1 MERRFAARR
10 DQILADAEVDP
21 RIPRGLPPRLE
32 RFLDPFVEPLQRSE
46 QGGHARAFIAGLVSD
61 LEYKNVE
68 SIAYPHDQV
77 REPPQQFIG
86 QSPWD
91 HGPWFAELARR
102 VGQELAGPDGVLVL
116 DPSAFPKKGDAS
128 VGVQRQW
135 CGRPGKIDNCQVGV
149 YLAYVGPSEHAPV
162 DVRLYPPKEWAKD
175 KRRREQAGL
184 PGEVRFR
191 TRHELAL
198 DMPDERGPSLSH
210 AWVAGDD
217 EMGRCSW
224 FREQL
229 RSRGECYLLAVPS
242 NTSVRDLF
250 AADPPY
256 AGRGRRPRSPFL
268 RVDRWCAGVA
278 EGAWQTIEVR
288 AGEKGPLEVQAVWT
302 LVQART
308 EGRVSDVAEVLVVF
322 RERQG
327 DGAWK
332 HDYLL
337 SNASLT
343 TPLAEY
349 ARVFKAEHRVEEC
362 LQRAKGEAGLADDEV
377 RTWRGWHHHQA
388 LALVATWFL
397 TTEARRGKKM
407 DAGLDGAA
415 VAEADC
421 GGVGPTAGYETFGVH
436 ASHREPAFTADGGG
450 ALLPLESTQP
460 LAATQSRSTGI
471 TPTVEIARSTATGS
485 WCLFWVENNSGQ
497 AAGVFAA
504 MFPLFL
510 NLTDRLVL
518 VVGGGPVGRRKADA
532 ALAAG
537 GRVRLVCLEP
547 RPADQTHPALDWR
560 TTDYAADHLDGAALA
575 FAAGPPDVNVR
586 VVADARTRGVW
597 VNSASDPGGGD
608 FFLPAVVRRGEVVLA
623 VGTGGAAPAL
633 AREIRRR
640 LEEQFD
646 DDFGRWT
653 ALLAEMRPL
662 AMENVR
668 DAERRRLLFERWARW
683 EWLDRLRR
691 EGADAVRAALLRE
704 LREACGEP
712 PSPL

>member
-21 RIPRGLPPRLE
+21 RLPRGLPPRLE

-46 QGGHARAFIAGLVSD
+46 QGGHARASIAGLVSD

-175 KRRREQAGL
+175 KRRRERAGL

-229 RSRGECYLLAVPS
+229 RSRGERYLPAVPS

-250 AADPPY
+250 ASDPPY
-256 AGRGRRPRSPFL
+256 AGRGRRPRPPFL

-288 AGEKGPLEVQAVWT
+288 AAEKGPVEVQAVWT
-302 LVQART
+302 PVQART
-308 EGRVSDVAEVLVVF
+308 EGRASDVAEVLVVF
-322 RERQG
+322 RERQS
-327 DGAWK
+327 DGTWK
-332 HDYLL
+332 HDYLP

-343 TPLAEY
+343 TPSAEY

-362 LQRAKGEAGLADDEV
+362 LQRAEGEAGLADDEV

-407 DAGLDGAA
+407 DAGVDDSA
-415 VAEADC
+415 VAETDR

-450 ALLPLESTQP
+450 TLLPLESTQP

-471 TPTVEIARSTATGS
+471 TPTVELRILEEIRVKTKK
-485 WCLFWVENNSGQ
+485 
-497 AAGVFAA
+497 GVH
-504 MFPLFL
+504 PPKE
-510 NLTDRLVL
+510 
-518 VVGGGPVGRRKADA
+518 G
-532 ALAAG
+532 
-537 GRVRLVCLEP
+537 E
-547 RPADQTHPALDWR
+547 RPFT
-560 TTDYAADHLDGAALA
+560 
-575 FAAGPPDVNVR
+575 AGPGKGR
-586 VVADARTRGVW
+586 ACYAR
-597 VNSASDPGGGD
+597 
-608 FFLPAVVRRGEVVLA
+608 
-623 VGTGGAAPAL
+623 
-633 AREIRRR
+633 
-640 LEEQFD
+640 
-646 DDFGRWT
+646 
-653 ALLAEMRPL
+653 M
-662 AMENVR
+662 
-668 DAERRRLLFERWARW
+668 
-683 EWLDRLRR
+683 
-691 EGADAVRAALLRE
+691 
-704 LREACGEP
+704 
-712 PSPL
+712 